1 MTEVKGNT
9 EDMKYIPDSFRKPF
23 VDWLSFSVKYHK
35 DSFDW
40 IARAFGEKSIPMEKG
55 AFGYTDAYFTD
66 TQALIA
72 FSPNKPQNKIHVS
85 LSSGALF
92 RISENLSVNEIVSK
106 VIRLDGKF
114 SRIDIAQDDYD
125 GFLDMETIFQKLASG
140 LAASRLRTFQ
150 EYRGNQQTQVIKS
163 HKSFTSQKEESKRI
177 GQTIYIGDMKQG
189 KVFVRIYD
197 KEAQTGKGYDHWV
210 RVEFQLRH
218 QAADNYC
225 NPKAYYSPET
235 GEETKRKK
243 DSIEVSLYEETETEE
258 NLSSDFTHRRFSKTA
273 FYYLKFLDPSFK
285 IETFEDSHILTLKH
299 KRHWIPSEWWTTFLN
314 TNKGES
320 IGMPK
325 NETGLEEIKQW
336 ALNSTSGA
344 DYFLTRIYG
353 ENWID
358 EKEKAGKEKFEKNKK
373 YQTLLKSHANKE
385 YRDNESKSHTNV

>member
-1 MTEVKGNT
+1 
-9 EDMKYIPDSFRKPF
+9 MKYVPDSFKKPF

-40 IARAFGEKSIPMEKG
+40 IERTFGRSSIPMEKG
-55 AFGYTDAYFTD
+55 AFGYSEAYFTD
-66 TQALIA
+66 TQALVA

-92 RISENLSVNEIVSK
+92 RISENISVAEIVSK
-106 VIRLDGKF
+106 VINLDGKF
-114 SRIDIAQDDYD
+114 SRIDLAKDDYE
-125 GFLDMETIFQKLASG
+125 GYLDMETIFQKLATGSV
-140 LAASRLRTFQ
+140 ASRLRTFA

-163 HKSFTSQKEESKRI
+163 HKAFTSSNEENKRY

-197 KEAQTGKGYDHWV
+197 KEAQTGKGYDHWI
-210 RVEFQLRH
+210 RTEFQLRH

-225 NPKAYYSPET
+225 NPKAYFSQET
-235 GEETKRKK
+235 GEETKKRRT
-243 DSIEVSLYEETETEE
+243 SIEISMHEETETEI
-258 NLSSDFTHRRFSKTA
+258 NLSSDFTNRSYDKTA
-273 FYYLKFLDPSFK
+273 FYYLKFLEPSFK
-285 IETFEDSHILTLKH
+285 IEKFDDSELLTLKH
-299 KRHWIPSEWWTTFLN
+299 KRHWITSEWWTEFLQ

-344 DYFLTRIYG
+344 DYLLTKLYG
-353 ENWID
+353 DSWTD

-373 YQTLLKSHANKE
+373 YQTLLKGMDNVKE
-385 YRDNESKSHTNV
+385 AV